1 MSLIPRMMLLLL
13 ACAAL
18 LAGIQ
23 IPNFVDQYEKRLDA
37 HFLEVQNNLQ
47 PFQEIANQFHGGSLD
62 ALIEKHER
70 STDPTFKA
78 EGAAIRNMH
87 ERFIRFQY
95 QLQRLKT
102 HLFGKLQI
110 LAVDGDR
117 ALIRETADQYSFGI
131 LLDRNAVIAGVI
143 SVAVI
148 VLTFEWIAVMLG
160 WMLAKP
166 ARPIRR

>member
-13 ACAAL
+13 AGAAL
-18 LAGIQ
+18 LGGVQ

-37 HFLEVQNNLQ
+37 HFREVQNNLK
-47 PFQEIANQFHGGSLD
+47 PFQDIANQFHGGSLD
-62 ALIEKHER
+62 VLIDKHER

-78 EGAAIRNMH
+78 EGAAIRNLQ
-87 ERFIRFQY
+87 ERFLRFEY

-110 LAVDGDR
+110 LAVDADR
-117 ALIRETADQYSFGI
+117 ELMKETADQYSFGI
-131 LLDRNAVIAGVI
+131 MLDRNAVIAGFV
-143 SVAVI
+143 SMAVV
-148 VLTFEWIAVMLG
+148 VLCFEWIAMLLG

-166 ARPIRR
+166 TRPARS